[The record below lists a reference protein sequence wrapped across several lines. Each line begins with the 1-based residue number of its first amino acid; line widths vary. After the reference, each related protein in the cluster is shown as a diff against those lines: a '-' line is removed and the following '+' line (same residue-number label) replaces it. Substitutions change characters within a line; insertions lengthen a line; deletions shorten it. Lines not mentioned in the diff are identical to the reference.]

1 MEATRITAEIVD
13 RGAAALAN
21 ARGRRR
27 GEAYVKNIRDLV
39 GAKRWAQL
47 LEDSEACLEAA
58 LKVEATIR
66 DEA

>member
-1 MEATRITAEIVD
+1 MPV
-13 RGAAALAN
+13 
-21 ARGRRR
+21 GRRR